1 MLTVFVAKSVI
12 TMDAGRPRATAVAVL
27 DGRIVS
33 VGTLAT
39 MRPWLDRHPHT
50 VDERF
55 ADKILCPGFIDP
67 HTHFRWS
74 SSLFK
79 LHYVGPIA
87 SPNGIEPAVMTR
99 EAVFARL
106 AEVDAGMA
114 DPSEPI
120 FAWGFDPV
128 IHGGHLHR
136 DELDVVSKTRPIS
149 VLAYAIHFTYA
160 NSGMLALLGATDE
173 MVMHGLGRYD
183 DGRLNGQFIEF
194 EANHFAMAP
203 FRDTIAN
210 RESIRSGMRLL
221 GRTACASGVT
231 TTGELALGISDF
243 DAELE
248 DYQAVSAGPDFPV
261 RVVLIPTAAA
271 MQRRHGDGAA
281 AATKALAARSTEKL
295 RFHGIKL
302 WTDGSYQALSLRVNF
317 PGFLDGQNGLRGDV
331 PWDELTSF
339 IRPYWEAGIQVHVH
353 AIGDEALDAALDSL
367 DELQMLKPRF
377 DHRLTIEHYSVSS
390 TSQARRLA
398 RLGGCASVNIYLV
411 HYRAEVQNIH
421 GLGPDRA
428 EATARLGSLER
439 EGVVFGL
446 HSDYALVVVPM
457 RPLVGMW
464 IATRRLGADGV
475 TVLSPGECVGLDR
488 AMRAVTI
495 DAAFLLR
502 LEDEI
507 GSIEVGKRADF
518 AVLHDD
524 PFECELD
531 ALPSIE
537 VWGTVYAGVPY
548 PAADTAPPE

>member
-1 MLTVFVAKSVI
+1 MLTIFVAKSII
-12 TMDAGRPRATAVAVL
+12 TMDVGRPRATAVAVL

-33 VGTLAT
+33 VGNLAT

-50 VDERF
+50 IDERF

-87 SPNGIEPAVMTR
+87 SPNGIEPAVTTR
-99 EAVFARL
+99 EAVMARL
-106 AEVDAGMA
+106 AGIDAALA
-114 DPSEPI
+114 DPQEPI

-128 IHGGHLHR
+128 VHGGHLHR
-136 DELDVVSKTRPIS
+136 DELDRISGTRPIS

-160 NSGMLALLGATDE
+160 NSGMLAVLGATDD

-203 FRDTIAN
+203 FRDSIAD
-210 RESIRSGMRLL
+210 RGSIRSGMRLI
-221 GRTACASGVT
+221 GRTACASGIT

-248 DYQAVSAGPDFPV
+248 DYQAVSEGDDFPV

-281 AATKALAARSTEKL
+281 VATKALSARSTDKL

-302 WTDGSYQALSLRVNF
+302 WTDGSYQALSLRVKF
-317 PGFLDGQNGLRGDV
+317 PGFLDRTNGLRGDV
-331 PWDELTSF
+331 PWDQLTSF
-339 IRPYWEAGIQVHVH
+339 IRPYWEIGVQVHVH

-390 TSQARRLA
+390 TAQARRLA

-411 HYRAEVQNIH
+411 HYRAEAQGLQ

-457 RPLVGMW
+457 RPLIGMW
-464 IATRRLGADGV
+464 IATRRLGADGG
-475 TVLSPGECVGLDR
+475 TVLSPGECIGLER

-502 LEDEI
+502 LENEI

-518 AVLHDD
+518 AVLEDD
-524 PFECELD
+524 PFGCGPD
-531 ALPSIE
+531 GLPTIK
-537 VWGTVYAGVPY
+537 VWGTVFGGV
-548 PAADTAPPE
+548 AHQATETGTS

>member
-1 MLTVFVAKSVI
+1 MLKVFVAKSII
-12 TMDAGRPRATAVAVL
+12 TMDPGRPRATAVATQ

-33 VGTLAT
+33 VGTLESL
-39 MRPWLDRHPHT
+39 RPWLDRQPYT
-50 VDERF
+50 VDETF
-55 ADKILCPGFIDP
+55 KDKVLCPGFIDP

-87 SPNGIEPAVMTR
+87 SPNGVDPAVVTR
-99 EAVFARL
+99 QAVLERL
-106 AEVDAGMA
+106 AEIHAGNP
-114 DPSEPI
+114 DPSEPL

-136 DELDVVSKTRPIS
+136 DELDGISSTRPMS

-160 NSGMLALLGATDE
+160 NSAMLSLLGAGED

-183 DGRLNGQFIEF
+183 DGRLNGQFVEF

-203 FRDTIAN
+203 FRDLLAN
-210 RESIRSGMRLL
+210 RESIRSGIRLI
-221 GRTACASGVT
+221 GKSACGAGVT

-248 DYQAVSAGPDFPV
+248 DYQAVAADPDFAV
-261 RVVLIPTAAA
+261 RVVLMPTAAA
-271 MQRRHGDGAA
+271 MQRRHGEDAA
-281 AATKALAARSTEKL
+281 SATKALASRSTEKL

-302 WTDGSYQALSLRVNF
+302 WSDGSYQALSLRVNF

-331 PWDELTSF
+331 PWEDLTSF
-339 IRPYWEAGIQVHVH
+339 MRPYWEAGIQIHAH
-353 AIGDEALDAALDSL
+353 AIGDEALDAVLGSL
-367 DELQMLKPRF
+367 AELQDHKPRF
-377 DHRLTIEHYSVSS
+377 DHRFTIEHYAVSS

-411 HYRAEVQNIH
+411 HYRAEVQNLN
-421 GLGPDRA
+421 GLGPDRS
-428 EATARLGSLER
+428 EATARLASLER

-446 HSDYALVVVPM
+446 HSDYALVVAPM

-464 IATRRLGADGV
+464 IATRRLGSDGR
-475 TVLSPGECVGLDR
+475 TVLAPGECIGLER
-488 AMRAVTI
+488 AFRAVTI

-518 AVLHDD
+518 AVLDTD
-524 PFECELD
+524 PFECPLDEL
-531 ALPSIE
+531 PNIK
-537 VWGTVYAGVPY
+537 VWGTVYAGETHK
-548 PAADTAPPE
+548 ADD